1 MRGLAIGIIIGI
13 LLVGILYKEPPIE
26 YDIIPN
32 CVETECV
39 NSYER

>member
-13 LLVGILYKEPPIE
+13 IMVSILYREEPLN